1 MDTIEQRVK
10 RVVARELGVEEAKVL
25 SVHSFAE
32 DLEADSLA
40 RVELVLALEN
50 EFDITIPD
58 DQADG
63 LQTVQQAINYAR
75 EALGSAVTA

>member
-10 RVVARELGVEEAKVL
+10 KVVARELGVDEARVQN
-25 SVHSFAE
+25 SSTFGE

-63 LQTVQQAINYAR
+63 LQSVQLSIDYIRRAC
-75 EALGSAVTA
+75 ESAAMA